1 MTLTEQHKKIP
12 NLSLQVFTW
21 DDTSFPGTG
30 THPLLHAKN
39 LDREE
44 RMLTF
49 HTVVEV
55 CFIACDDRISILFS
69 GKILSKLMFYFLRL
83 YDCILNCL
91 ILRSAEPL

>member
-1 MTLTEQHKKIP
+1 MIYERLHDTDRAAQKIP

-49 HTVVEV
+49 HTLVEV
-55 CFIACDDRISILFS
+55 
-69 GKILSKLMFYFLRL
+69 
-83 YDCILNCL
+83 
-91 ILRSAEPL
+91 